1 MFWKL
6 SKGHIV
12 SWELQVKNTEIL
24 CASGN
29 AVFRMGLLPFK
40 EKVSTKDLCVPQE
53 LIVDILGSAGQGN
66 VHYVNLEDIE
76 KKEEN
81 RIFIKA
87 LQRWGM
93 D

>member
-1 MFWKL
+1 MQAGTLYLGWGSSL
-6 SKGHIV
+6 LKG
-12 SWELQVKNTEIL
+12 K
-24 CASGN
+24 
-29 AVFRMGLLPFK
+29 F
-40 EKVSTKDLCVPQE
+40 LCVPQD

-87 LQRWGM
+87 LQRWGV